1 MAATHPVCPQQLR
14 NSSAPHWLRPYAA
27 EMPATFDSYNEEA
40 ACTVVLTVPHAG
52 RDYPGWTT
60 DRLAVPLAQVRNL
73 EDRFADALVGSAIA
87 NGHRT
92 LIARAPRL
100 VIDLNRA
107 ETDFEARTVPGT
119 RNPVPRPS
127 HRARGG
133 LGLVP
138 ERLGNVQ
145 LWRTPVSAADLA
157 ARIVAIHRP
166 WHKAIDMALV
176 QARDKYGRALLL
188 DVHSMPPLTGPHPA
202 QIVIGDRHGTS
213 AAAGVTGAVVELCRQ
228 AGLRVAVNAPYAGA
242 YMLERHGRPSRGISA
257 LQIEVDRRLYLDSA
271 LDQPGDGLDALQALI
286 ATLATRLDAL
296 HDSENWPLAAE

>member
-1 MAATHPVCPQQLR
+1 
-14 NSSAPHWLRPYAA
+14 
-27 EMPATFDSYNEEA
+27 MPATFDSYNDGA

-52 RDYPGWTT
+52 RDYPDWTI

-73 EDRFADALVGSAIA
+73 EDRFADALVGAAIA
-87 NGHRT
+87 NGHRA
-92 LIARAPRL
+92 LVARAPRL

-107 ETDFEARTVPGT
+107 ETDFEARSIPGT
-119 RNPVPRPS
+119 RTPIPRPS

-145 LWRTPVSAADLA
+145 LWRTPVGAADLA

-166 WHKAIDMALV
+166 WHTAIDAALT
-176 QARDKYGRALLL
+176 QAREKYGCALLL
-188 DVHSMPPLTGPHPA
+188 DVHSMPPLTGAHPA

-213 AAAGVTGAVVELCRQ
+213 AAAGVTEAAVAVCRQ

-271 LDQPGDGLDALQALI
+271 LDQPGGGLNAMQALI
-286 ATLATRLDAL
+286 ATLATRLDGL
-296 HDSENWPLAAE
+296 HDTENWPLAAE